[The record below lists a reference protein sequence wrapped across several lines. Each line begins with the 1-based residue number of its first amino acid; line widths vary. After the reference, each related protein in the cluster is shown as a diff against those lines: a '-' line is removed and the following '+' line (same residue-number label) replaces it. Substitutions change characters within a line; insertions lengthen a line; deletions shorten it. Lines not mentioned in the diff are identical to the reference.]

1 MLARAIFVQNAR
13 KVMKITMRSIKNI
26 NHHNDVEWVWFIQK
40 ILLFQDSIERHQA
53 EDLQW
58 RRILNVMMKVQV
70 QVQVVK
76 LCVPLYGVKTI
87 IIAGPITYYFFKK
100 ELNGEC
106 QKWNVKIIII

>member
-40 ILLFQDSIERHQA
+40 ISLFQDSTERHQA

-58 RRILNVMMKVQV
+58 RRILNVMMKV

>member
-40 ILLFQDSIERHQA
+40 ILLFQDSTERHQA

-58 RRILNVMMKVQV
+58 RRILNVMMK
-70 QVQVVK
+70 VQVVK